1 MGQSKIVILEKSR
14 ARREYLRSIV
24 SDRGHLTFIFE
35 NVNICLENLRPL
47 EPDLII
53 SGSLSHD
60 KIDRFVSMVK
70 TMDGNLPMLI
80 ISNDPSPNSLTTC
93 NGFKDVKVY
102 KNHFEPAG
110 IQVAISKLLRNRFS
124 TADINKPG
132 NPVIIGNSPELLK
145 IKKRIKELS
154 RLNEPVLIQGEPG
167 AGKELIARVIHH
179 QSQRRNSPFVKVN
192 LAEINPGQLDE
203 FVSGVRQKEFH
214 KSNPGVGDLN
224 NPFDGGTLFLDKIE
238 ALPPLFQSRL
248 LTVYEESSFR
258 VDALKQIGS
267 NAADMT
273 MVASG
278 SSCLD
283 DLVSRGKFRK
293 DLYYRMS
300 VMSID
305 IPPLRKRVNDIAP
318 LTDFFA
324 DQLCMEYD
332 KCHIELSQ
340 KIMDCFYRYPWP
352 GNVRE
357 LKTVVRR
364 AVMYGD
370 ADSLIR
376 DLWEQWA
383 QNQRPVNSDQEI
395 DQLAGFSNLRN
406 YVRDRKNLSLKK
418 SCSGYV
424 MGTEKTIIK
433 KALERTNWNRK
444 KAAGLL
450 DISYKSLL
458 NKIKQ
463 YRLASPGREPFVPIR
478 N

>member
-1 MGQSKIVILEKSR
+1 MGQSKIVILEKSKT
-14 ARREYLRSIV
+14 RREYLRSIV
-24 SDRGHLTFIFE
+24 SDRGHLPFIFE
-35 NVNICLENLRPL
+35 KANICLDNLLPL

-53 SGSLSHD
+53 SGSLPYD
-60 KIDRFVSMVK
+60 GMDRFVSTVK
-70 TMDGNLPMLI
+70 TMDGNLPVLI
-80 ISNDPSPNSLTTC
+80 IPSDPSLNSLTTF
-93 NGFKDVKVY
+93 NGFKDVKVF
-102 KNHFEPAG
+102 NNNFEPAG
-110 IQVAISKLLRNRFS
+110 LQVAISKLLHNRFP
-124 TADINKPG
+124 TTDINTPG

-145 IKKRIKELS
+145 IKKRITDLS
-154 RLNEPVLIQGEPG
+154 RLNEPVFIQGEPG
-167 AGKELIARVIHH
+167 TGKELVARVIHH
-179 QSQRRNSPFVKVN
+179 QSQRHNSPFVKVN

-203 FVSGVRQKEFH
+203 FVSAFRQKEFL
-214 KSNPGVGDLN
+214 KSNPGGGNLN
-224 NPFDGGTLFLDKIE
+224 NPMAGGTLFLDKIE
-238 ALPPLFQSRL
+238 SLPPLLQSRL

-267 NAADMT
+267 NAVGMT
-273 MVASG
+273 MVV
-278 SSCLD
+278 SSSRCLD
-283 DLVSRGKFRK
+283 ELVRRGKFRK

-300 VMSID
+300 VMGID
-305 IPPLRKRVNDIAP
+305 IPPLRKRINDIAQ
-318 LTDFFA
+318 LIDFFT

-332 KCHIELSQ
+332 MCHIHLSP
-340 KIMDCFYRYPWP
+340 KILDSFYRYPWP

-364 AVMYGD
+364 AVLYGD

-376 DLWEQWA
+376 DLWRQWA
-383 QNQRPVNSDQEI
+383 QNQRFLNSDQEI
-395 DQLAGFSNLRN
+395 DHLAGFSNLRK

-418 SCSGYV
+418 TCSEYV

-463 YRLASPGREPFVPIR
+463 YRLASPGREPIVASR